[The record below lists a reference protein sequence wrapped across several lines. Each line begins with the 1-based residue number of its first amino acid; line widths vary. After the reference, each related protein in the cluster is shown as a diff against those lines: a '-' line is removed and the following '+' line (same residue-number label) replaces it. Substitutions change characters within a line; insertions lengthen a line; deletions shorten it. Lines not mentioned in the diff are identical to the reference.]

1 MKEDQYL
8 LLDLKQ
14 ITPKIKEILKKSY
27 HSHKININS
36 NYAKKLHDFLH
47 YLDKLLKY
55 ENRKFIFNIR
65 FIFFKQ

>member
-1 MKEDQYL
+1 MKEDKYL
-8 LLDLKQ
+8 LLELKQ

-47 YLDKLLKY
+47 YLDKLVKIW
-55 ENRKFIFNIR
+55 K
-65 FIFFKQ
+65 

>member
-36 NYAKKLHDFLH
+36 NYTKSLQDFLNS
-47 YLDKLLKY
+47 LDKLVK
-55 ENRKFIFNIR
+55 I
-65 FIFFKQ
+65 